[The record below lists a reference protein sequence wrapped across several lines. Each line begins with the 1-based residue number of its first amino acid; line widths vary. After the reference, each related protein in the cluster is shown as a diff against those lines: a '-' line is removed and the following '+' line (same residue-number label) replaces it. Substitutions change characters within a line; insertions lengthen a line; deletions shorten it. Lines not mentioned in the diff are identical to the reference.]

1 MADREMIAATLAA
14 ALLAGRTFSSGQLS
28 TEEIAVET
36 YRKVLAALAS
46 STSAAIQGR
55 RRT

>member
-46 STSAAIQGR
+46 STSATIQGR